1 MGFYSKKRNL
11 FEQQAH
17 NKRMTFVVMAGFI
30 LFLGLLGFG
39 FDMIMLDYFPLGTL
53 FALAIGVG
61 TSLWSYSSGAQSVIR
76 STGAYPADPNNP
88 AHRQLINVVEEMT
101 IASGMPRPKIYVVPD
116 QAPNAFATGK
126 NPEDGYVAVTEGLLR
141 TLNREELQAVIA
153 HEIAHIRNYDIRLM
167 TIVAALVGA
176 IVLLAAMARRMLWVG
191 GGRRSGGG
199 SSNRGGGGPVAIVI
213 LVVWIIGIILAPI
226 IANIMA
232 MMVSRRREYLA
243 DATAAELTRNPQG
256 LISALH
262 KISGSLVKPT
272 AIHRDTAH
280 LCISDPF
287 RLKREERVGFL
298 ADLFATHPPVKKRVE
313 ALRNMAYQY
322 EGTAKPQREVRG

>member
-1 MGFYSKKRNL
+1 MGFYGKKRNL

-17 NKRMTFVVMAGFI
+17 NKRMTLLVMAGFI
-30 LFLGLLGFG
+30 IFLGFLGFG
-39 FDMIMLDYFPLGTL
+39 FDMIMIDFFPMGTL
-53 FALAIGVG
+53 IALAIGAG
-61 TSLWSYSSGAQSVIR
+61 TALWSYSSGAQSVIR

-88 AHRQLINVVEEMT
+88 AHRQLINVVDEMI
-101 IASGMPRPKIYVVPD
+101 IASGLPRPKIFIVPD
-116 QAPNAFATGK
+116 KSPNAFATGK
-126 NPEDGYVAVTEGLLR
+126 NPKDGYVAVTEGLLQ

-176 IVLLAAMARRMLWVG
+176 IVLLAAMSRRAMWFG
-191 GGRRSGGG
+191 GGRRSGRG
-199 SSNRGGGGPVAIVI
+199 SSGRGGGGPAAIII
-213 LVVWIIGIILAPI
+213 LVVWLIGIILAPI

-262 KISGSLVKPT
+262 KISGSFVQPT

-287 RLKREERVGFL
+287 HLKREERIGFFS
-298 ADLFATHPPVKKRVE
+298 DLFATHPPIKKRVE
-313 ALRNMAYQY
+313 ALRNIAYLH
-322 EGTAKPQREVRG
+322 EGTISPGGNVRR